1 MKSNSDKCHLLIIT
15 TNPVYIR
22 VKNIDI
28 KNSHCERLLEVKH
41 CVKSVRIRSY
51 SGAYFPTF
59 GLNTERYY
67 IVSLRM
73 HSECGEIR
81 TRITPNTDTFYAV
94 KCDHKLTFKDHISD

>member
-1 MKSNSDKCHLLIIT
+1 MKSNSGKCHLLIIT

-22 VKNIDI
+22 VKNIDT
-28 KNSHCERLLEVKH
+28 KNSHCERLLGV
-41 CVKSVRIRSY
+41 IRSY
-51 SGAYFPTF
+51 SGPYFPTF

-81 TRITPNTDTFYAV
+81 TTITPNTDTFYAV
-94 KCDHKLTFKDHISD
+94 KLNHKLTLKDHISD